1 MGTQHTLTARSP
13 RCRVATD
20 KTSLRAGG
28 HHDIGIFL
36 GDLTEVTD
44 AMVDAG
50 FGLIFTTPGMMQPA
64 RANGNEWR
72 Q

>member
-1 MGTQHTLTARSP
+1 MGPQHTLTARSP
-13 RCRVATD
+13 RRRVATD
-20 KTSLRAGG
+20 KILLREGG

-36 GDLTEVTD
+36 GDLTDVTD

-50 FGLIFTTPGMMQPA
+50 FGLTFTTPGMMQPA
-64 RANGNEWR
+64 GANGSEWR